1 MPDAGPGRRAVTARD
16 VAALSLRN
24 LARNRR
30 RTALSLAVVAAGAAA
45 LVVTAG
51 FVRFSFDGLRE
62 AMIHGGLGHLEI
74 ADAAAVAGRV
84 AALDRPP
91 SPALAGWQELRKRL
105 EAESAP
111 SGARIVAV
119 GANLH
124 LMGLAQTAD
133 GRSASFVGVGVEPD
147 RERAMG
153 FETRVRAG
161 DGLPDSPSPPG
172 DESALVARGLAES
185 LGVGPGDTITL
196 VATTD
201 TGSLNALDVRI
212 AGVITTGVAEL
223 DTRYL
228 KLQLAAAQR
237 LAQTETVSN
246 LLVGLD
252 DTRGTEAALAAVRAR
267 LAEPP
272 TAGALAVTPW
282 TERAPFYA
290 QVRDLYLGIFVFLGT
305 IVVVLVVLAAS
316 NTLVMAVLERVRE
329 IGTLRAIGTS
339 RGQIAALIVAEA
351 AWLGLIGAVLGGGLG
366 LVAIL
371 GLNAAGL
378 RMPPP
383 PGAVDPIDLRLAIV
397 PDAFLGAAALLV
409 AVLLVAAIVPA
420 ARAARLSI
428 VDALGHV

>member
-1 MPDAGPGRRAVTARD
+1 VTARD
-16 VAALSLRN
+16 VAMLSARN

-91 SPALAGWQELRKRL
+91 SVALAGWQELRKRL
-105 EAESAP
+105 EDDPAAG
-111 SGARIVAV
+111 GARIVAV

-133 GRSASFVGVGVEPD
+133 GRSASFVGVGVEPE
-147 RERAMG
+147 RERRMG

-161 DGLPDSPSPPG
+161 EGLPDAPPPPG
-172 DESALVARGLAES
+172 AEAALVARGLAES
-185 LGVGPGDTITL
+185 LGVGARDTITL
-196 VATTD
+196 VATGE
-201 TGSLNALDVRI
+201 TGTLNALDVRV
-212 AGVITTGVAEL
+212 AGIVTTGVAEL

-228 KLQLAAAQR
+228 KLHLVAAQR
-237 LAQTETVSN
+237 LAQTETVSS

-252 DTRGTEAALAAVRAR
+252 DTAGTAPALAAVRSRVA
-267 LAEPP
+267 AATP
-272 TAGALAVTPW
+272 AGALAVTPW
-282 TERAPFYA
+282 TERAPFYG

-305 IVVVLVVLAAS
+305 IVVVLVVLATS

-351 AWLGLIGAVLGGGLG
+351 GWLGLLGAGLGGALG
-366 LVAIL
+366 LAAIL

-383 PGAVDPIDLRLAIV
+383 PGAVEPIDLRLAIV
-397 PDAFLGAAALLV
+397 PGAFLGAGALLV
-409 AVLLVAAIVPA
+409 AVLLVAAVVPA
-420 ARAARLSI
+420 VRAARLTI